1 MVAMAKKAWFA
12 LMNWKTRTG
21 SPRSP
26 VRTRPLPLPG
36 YRAPGAVAG
45 SHAADGSAPRA
56 RRWSGRPVG
65 GLHRDQPDEPSSRS
79 PGRSVRTRATAPPVF
94 AQIGPEQPSVAGIP
108 AHRVGDSSASMTPPS
123 QMERCPPN
131 RVNSRAWGW
140 NGIGQLGDATTID
153 RHTPV
158 QVQNLSG
165 VTAVDAGQ
173 GHNLALKSD
182 GTVWGWGLNCSGEL
196 GDGTTIDRHTPV
208 QVQNLSG
215 VRCVASGD
223 DHSLALK
230 SDGTVWTWGRNM
242 FGELGDGTIT
252 DRHTSVQ
259 GQNLGGIT
267 AVAAGAGH

>member
-1 MVAMAKKAWFA
+1 MVAMGKKAWFA
-12 LMNWKTRTG
+12 LMNWKTRMG

-123 QMERCPPN
+123 QMQRCPPN
-131 RVNSRAWGW
+131 RVNSSIERQPRKKLEPSPERLLAVLHRWRDEAVRAGR
-140 NGIGQLGDATTID
+140 TITRIALAFEAGRDGFWLARWLAARGVEAHVIHASSVAVSREHRRAKTD
-153 RHTPV
+153 R
-158 QVQNLSG
+158 LD
-165 VTAVDAGQ
+165 TAV
-173 GHNLALKSD
+173 LKR
-182 GTVWGWGLNCSGEL
+182 G
-196 GDGTTIDRHTPV
+196 
-208 QVQNLSG
+208 
-215 VRCVASGD
+215 
-223 DHSLALK
+223 
-230 SDGTVWTWGRNM
+230 
-242 FGELGDGTIT
+242 F
-252 DRHTSVQ
+252 
-259 GQNLGGIT
+259 LGG
-267 AVAAGAGH
+267 V